1 MTSGRFREDLYYR
14 LNVFPITLPPLRE
27 RREDIPS
34 LVWSVITRRQGFL
47 GKHITRVPR
56 AVMDALRA
64 YAWPG
69 NVRELE
75 NVVERALILATGSTL
90 RLDESF
96 RVTEAKAAAPDGGS
110 PQRLDGVERAHI
122 LEVLAAC
129 RFRINGA
136 GNAAKRLGLH
146 PNTLRFRMK
155 KLGIARPPARRAR
168 VSASA
173 ASGR

>member
-1 MTSGRFREDLYYR
+1 
-14 LNVFPITLPPLRE
+14 
-27 RREDIPS
+27 
-34 LVWSVITRRQGFL
+34 
-47 GKHITRVPR
+47 
-56 AVMDALRA
+56 MDALRA

-75 NVVERALILATGSTL
+75 NVVERALILAPGSTL

-96 RVTEAKAAAPDGGS
+96 RVTETKAVTPGDDGQ
-110 PQRLDGVERAHI
+110 QRLDRVERAHI

-129 RFRINGA
+129 RWRVNGA
-136 GNAAKRLGLH
+136 GNAAERLGLH

-173 ASGR
+173 TSGR